1 MEAII
6 ETTKKF
12 EIVLIAQG
20 NDIRDLLDENN
31 IEYLISFPAVECK
44 EEYLNRYTA
53 RGNQQA
59 FVELI
64 ESNFE
69 KWVQDLM
76 NCSQQ
81 KLIINPGQH
90 LEDVL
95 KENELI

>member
-1 MEAII
+1 MEA
-6 ETTKKF
+6 
-12 EIVLIAQG
+12 
-20 NDIRDLLDENN
+20 
-31 IEYLISFPAVECK
+31 
-44 EEYLNRYTA
+44 YLNRYTA

-76 NCSQQ
+76 NCPQQ